1 MEIRSMV
8 LDLNTKAKR
17 LEEDIGKLT
26 QLAENLRTQL
36 TATEETLRTQT
47 DDLTGIR
54 MAIESLE
61 MVGHPRE
68 RPKLNLEPDHS
79 TPVLATKEESK
90 PKPKENPR
98 KAKKIVKL
106 SPSGAE
112 LCVYS
117 SINMCA
123 KALGWTNTGTKKYI
137 ESNSPEK
144 QLKMK
149 GFVLKFTA

>member
-36 TATEETLRTQT
+36 TATEATLRTQT

-68 RPKLNLEPDHS
+68 RPEPENPK
-79 TPVLATKEESK
+79 PVLATKGESK
-90 PKPKENPR
+90 PQPKENPR

-106 SPSGAE
+106 SPSGKE
-112 LCVYS
+112 LRIYS

-123 KALGWTNTGTKKYI
+123 KDLGWMNTGTKKYI
-137 ESNSPEK
+137 ESNSEEK

-149 GFVLKFTA
+149 GFILRFTA